1 MPRVF
6 ELSVDAALENLG
18 EIRSFIRQAG
28 AALGVRDDALGDL
41 CLVVD
46 EAVTN
51 VILHG
56 YQGAGGPVDIHVQRD
71 GDAVVILLRDR
82 GGLPGARH
90 RHLDPGALQA
100 ALVTRLRERARRS
113 GGAVKAAPDLKSH
126 LASCM
131 EHFRHDV
138 FAQLLARFT
147 DFKKRSAA
155 HLDHATVAAELSRE
169 FERLVRLRQERK
181 AAREEGRNE

>member
-6 ELSVDAALENLG
+6 ELAVDAALENLG

-71 GDAVVILLRDR
+71 GDAVVILLRDQAKTFDGR
-82 GGLPGARH
+82 GVETP
-90 RHLDPGALQA
+90 HLD
-100 ALVTRLRERARRS
+100 ES
-113 GGAVKAAPDLKSH
+113 
-126 LASCM
+126 LA
-131 EHFRHDV
+131 
-138 FAQLLARFT
+138 
-147 DFKKRSAA
+147 
-155 HLDHATVAAELSRE
+155 
-169 FERLVRLRQERK
+169 ERK
-181 AAREEGRNE
+181 AGGMGVYLIRTLTDEAEYRPRAGRGNELRLVKRRAIGAA